1 MNLPSIE
8 IRQQFAKIGM
18 ESSRASMKIEQPR
31 ADLSIQTTRPEVSIE
46 SPRGELTID
55 QSRAWD
61 ALAIGDHLQSMNQ
74 IYSEIKNIV
83 MQTIGKI
90 VDEGNQLAAIHRD
103 TNAIADIAQDITI
116 DFFELNF
123 AGYASVDNVDI
134 SYTARK
140 PEIEVNLGSVNLE
153 VQRHD
158 PIISS
163 EPAKLNIYML
173 QHNKL
178 EIIPPQLDIKV

>member
-8 IRQQFAKIGM
+8 IRQQFAKLGM
-18 ESSRASMKIEQPR
+18 ESSFATNKIEQPR
-31 ADLSIQTTRPEVSIE
+31 ADVSIQTTRPEVSIQ
-46 SPRGELTID
+46 SPRGELLID

-61 ALAIGDHLQSMNQ
+61 ALAIGSNLQSMKQ

-83 MQTIGKI
+83 LQAIGKT
-90 VDEGNQLAAIHRD
+90 VDEGNHLAAIHLG
-103 TNAIADIAQDITI
+103 TNAIADNAQDTTV

-140 PEIEVNLGSVNLE
+140 PEIELNRGNVDIE
-153 VQRHD
+153 VQRND
-158 PIISS
+158 PIISTEHS
-163 EPAKLNIYML
+163 KLNIYML
-173 QHNKL
+173 QHNSL
-178 EIIPPQLDIKV
+178 EIIPPQLDVKV